1 MYKLSINLLV
11 IFLFSAFY
19 VKAEVN
25 INSDFRY
32 IELGKQLQYFSTKK
46 DQLTIDSLI
55 KHKKNNAFFESNK
68 NNLLLLNES
77 EYLEDLWVHFKVNNH
92 SKYPKDLILQLNNPL
107 IDKVEYYEVTNNV
120 VTHKNIAGDVIPI
133 NYRFVNFRN
142 PLYPISIQPQSNI
155 DIYFKF
161 STAGRKI
168 HVPLEI
174 FSYEY
179 FIEYIAKHDVN
190 LGLFYGMLI
199 CLSCVSFVLFLLI
212 KEKVYFYLSCYFTI
226 QTLMQISISGIAYIS
241 IWPSF
246 PEFANKS
253 VPILMSLNI
262 FIALLFLVEFFGIH
276 NINKYILIAIRFFQ
290 VLSLATL
297 LGSCFNGD
305 IFYVSIWVLYRII
318 PLFYI
323 GLFVISSHIF
333 VKKIIPAR
341 FFIVAFTLSLFTIIV
356 IYYYAYTGAHNNIFT
371 NELVIIG
378 EVLKSILLMVA
389 LMDRLRVF
397 KSDKELAQQQVIAQL
412 EELNRYKEDL
422 NKQLSDKINKT
433 TSELFAKQN
442 EVKRAMILGEEQE
455 RKRIA
460 LELHDGLGS
469 LLSTLKLNA
478 QTINLSPELSNEKES
493 EAYKS
498 VLLLIDVACE
508 ELRNISHNM
517 MPVGLEQFGLVQ
529 QLVGVI
535 RKINTTER
543 LNISLHTNGFEERLD
558 KDLELSL
565 YRICLELLN
574 NIIKHAGA
582 SKALLQLTKTD
593 SQIILMLE
601 DDGIGIEY
609 QYKEEGMG
617 LVSIWSRVEAYNGT
631 ITIDSNKNGGTTT
644 IIELPI

>member
-1 MYKLSINLLV
+1 MFRLGINFIV

-19 VKAEVN
+19 ARANVN

-32 IELGKQLQYFSTKK
+32 IELGKQLNYFSTKK
-46 DQLTIDSLI
+46 DQLNIDSLI
-55 KHKKNNAFFESNK
+55 KNK
-68 NNLLLLNES
+68 NNKLYFKSNPNDLLLLNEN
-77 EYLEDLWVHFKVNNH
+77 EYLEDLWVHFKLNNN

-107 IDKVEYYEVTNNV
+107 IDKVEYYEVTNNLI
-120 VTHKNIAGDVIPI
+120 THRNIAGDLIPM

-142 PLYPISIQPQSNI
+142 PLYPISIQPQSSI

-174 FSYEY
+174 FSYDY

-190 LGLFYGMLI
+190 LGLFYGILI
-199 CLSCVSFVLFLLI
+199 CLSCVAFVLFLLI

-226 QTLMQISISGIAYIS
+226 QSFLQISISGIAYTS

-246 PEFANKS
+246 PELANKS
-253 VPILMSLNI
+253 VPVLMSLNI
-262 FIALLFLVEFFGIH
+262 FFGLLFLVEFFGIK
-276 NINKYILIAIRFFQ
+276 NLNKYTLLTIRFFQ
-290 VLSLATL
+290 ILSFVVLI
-297 LGSCFNGD
+297 GSCFNGQ
-305 IFYVSIWVLYRII
+305 IFYLSVWVLYRII
-318 PLFYI
+318 PIFYI
-323 GLFVISSHIF
+323 GLFIISSHIF

-341 FFIVAFTLSLFTIIV
+341 FFIVAFTISLFTIFV
-356 IYYYAYTGAHNNIFT
+356 IYYYAYTRAHNNIFT
-371 NELVIIG
+371 NELVIIA

-389 LMDRLRVF
+389 LMDRLRLF
-397 KSDKELAQQQVIAQL
+397 KSEKEIAQQQVIDQL
-412 EELNRYKEDL
+412 EELNKFKEDV
-422 NKQLSDKINKT
+422 NRQLSERINKT

-478 QTINLSPELSNEKES
+478 QTITLSPELTNEKEN

-529 QLVGVI
+529 QLVGII
-535 RKINTTER
+535 RKINTTEQ
-543 LNISLHTNGFEERLD
+543 LSITFHTNGFEKRLD
-558 KDLELSL
+558 KELELSL

-574 NIIKHAGA
+574 NTIKHAEA
-582 SKALLQLTKTD
+582 NKALLQLTKTEN
-593 SQIILMLE
+593 QIILMFE
-601 DDGIGIEY
+601 DDGIGIEH
-609 QYKEEGMG
+609 QHNEEGMG

-631 ITIDSNKNGGTTT
+631 ITIDSNKNRGTTT
-644 IIELPI
+644 IIELPL